1 VSPDAP
7 IVEAPLPG
15 DGSPMSGT
23 KTGLQVRD
31 TKTCTAGHARF
42 ARRLRADMRPKGYRM
57 TSGTVTADGY
67 FVMEFESDEGLVWTF
82 RRPCRSLTPRG
93 KKEAEGP

>member
-1 VSPDAP
+1 
-7 IVEAPLPG
+7 
-15 DGSPMSGT
+15 
-23 KTGLQVRD
+23 
-31 TKTCTAGHARF
+31 
-42 ARRLRADMRPKGYRM
+42 MRPKGYRM